1 MFYMDPDKE
10 FKTVSASII
19 MCDLND
25 RRDSEGLSDHLKR
38 TVVMSICRPNAF
50 QYHWTIFLYTF
61 TWIEAKKCAVFRSL
75 NGFQTIFVAL
85 VYWL

>member
-10 FKTVSASII
+10 FKTVRGSII
-19 MCDLND
+19 TCDLND
-25 RRDSEGLSDHLKR
+25 RLDSEGLSAHLKR

-61 TWIEAKKCAVFRSL
+61 TWIEAKKCVVFRSL
-75 NGFQTIFVAL
+75 NGFNR
-85 VYWL
+85 WLC